1 MLDGRKAPNWSSNT
15 PFTLGSKNT
24 WMTTAFH
31 ARYPL
36 SFTGCLSVHD
46 SKRLAQFFD
55 DDGNPIDGGCHF
67 GSRCRYIH
75 PSNSIWKTMVPHK
88 VSIFLPVMIQCTH
101 YYSRVATLKVTSKTG
116 RQVGGT
122 ILLRAEPREL
132 TTKENIRVK
141 KEKQGIL
148 ES

>member
-1 MLDGRKAPNWSSNT
+1 
-15 PFTLGSKNT
+15 
-24 WMTTAFH
+24 
-31 ARYPL
+31 
-36 SFTGCLSVHD
+36 
-46 SKRLAQFFD
+46 
-55 DDGNPIDGGCHF
+55 
-67 GSRCRYIH
+67 
-75 PSNSIWKTMVPHK
+75 MVPHK

-116 RQVGGT
+116 IQVGGT

>member
-1 MLDGRKAPNWSSNT
+1 MDERHTIGNA
-15 PFTLGSKNT
+15 PFTLRSKNT
-24 WMTTAFH
+24 WMTTAFD

-36 SFTGCLSVHD
+36 SFTGCLSVVTQ
-46 SKRLAQFFD
+46 RLAQFFD
-55 DDGNPIDGGCHF
+55 DDGNPIDGGCHL

-75 PSNSIWKTMVPHK
+75 PSNSIWKTMVPHR
-88 VSIFLPVMIQCTH
+88 VSIFLPVMIQSTN
-101 YYSRVATLKVTSKTG
+101 YYSRTATLKVTSKTG

-122 ILLRAEPREL
+122 ILLLAELQEL
-132 TTKENIRVK
+132 TTKENLRVK